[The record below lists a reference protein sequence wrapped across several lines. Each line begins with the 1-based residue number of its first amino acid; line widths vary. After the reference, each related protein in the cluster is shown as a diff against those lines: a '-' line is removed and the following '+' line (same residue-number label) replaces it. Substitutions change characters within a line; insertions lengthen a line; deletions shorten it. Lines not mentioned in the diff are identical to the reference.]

1 MIINTENKGKVI
13 QIIPSSKNS
22 FFALTNTGKVFIVS
36 YLPALLRWNSHEIQV
51 IPENNCYN
59 EKE

>member
-1 MIINTENKGKVI
+1 MILNTENKEKVI

-51 IPENNCYN
+51 IPENNC
-59 EKE
+59 